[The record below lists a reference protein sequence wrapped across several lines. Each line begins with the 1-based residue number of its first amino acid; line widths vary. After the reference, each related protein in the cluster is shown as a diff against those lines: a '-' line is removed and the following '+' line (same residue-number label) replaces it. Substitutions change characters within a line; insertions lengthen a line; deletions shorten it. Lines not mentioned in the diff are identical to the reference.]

1 MLIKIKDLKN
11 HIFYQLAKILILFI
25 FATGGKTGMNNN
37 GIFLQTLLR
46 YWGYNTFRENQ
57 EEIISSIYNGTD
69 TLALLPTGG
78 GKSICFQVPA
88 LLMEGICIVV
98 TPLIA
103 LMKDQVEK
111 LKSIGIKALSVHSG
125 MSPYEIDIALDNAVY
140 GSYKFLYLSPERLGT
155 ELFRV
160 RVQKMNPCMLVIDE
174 AHCISQWGYDFRPSY
189 LRIAEFRDIYP
200 DVPFIA
206 LTATATQQVVEDIR
220 EKLRF
225 RKKQNVF
232 QSSFERSNLAYVVRR
247 AEDKLG
253 QLLRIAKGV
262 EGTGLVYV
270 RERKKAEDVAEFLI
284 FNDIKADAY
293 HAGMDSRVRSSKQ
306 QSWKKGETR
315 IMVATNAF
323 GMGIDKS
330 DVRFV
335 CHFDPPD
342 SPEAYFQEA
351 GRAGRDGKKAYAV
364 LLFNPSDAKRMRQIF
379 TLSFPDPDLIR
390 ETYQNLY
397 TYLGLAYGE
406 GAEQQF
412 DFRLEDFAKR
422 YRKHPSALWYA
433 LQCLEQ
439 EGYISLTEEVDNP
452 SRIMFRVSR
461 DELYRVQIAN
471 AGLDTF
477 IKLLLRTYTGL
488 FNGFVSID
496 EQYLANTSRI
506 APGVISEYLMNL
518 SRMAV
523 ISYIPKKR
531 IPQVFLHSGRLEP
544 GNVYLNPATFMQ
556 RKDAYARRMEA
567 MLQYAQ
573 SDAPCRSKQLLA
585 YFGEGMKHDCDIC
598 DVCLQRQGSDN
609 PSQTFERIAGKITRT
624 LRTGPLRIQQLDLL
638 FSESGGQVMD
648 VLRAMAENGE
658 ILIKDDTIQWN
669 GHNT

>member
-1 MLIKIKDLKN
+1 M
-11 HIFYQLAKILILFI
+11 
-25 FATGGKTGMNNN
+25 TGMKQQE
-37 GIFLQTLLR
+37 IFLQTLLR
-46 YWGYNTFRENQ
+46 YWGYNSFRDTQ
-57 EEIISSIYNGTD
+57 EDIISSIYQGTD
-69 TLALLPTGG
+69 TLALMPTGG

-88 LLMEGICIVV
+88 LLMDGICIVV

-111 LKSIGIKALSVHSG
+111 LKSLGIKALSVHSG
-125 MSPYEIDIALDNAVY
+125 MSSYEIDIALDNAVY

-160 RVQKMNPCMLVIDE
+160 RVHKMNPAMLVVDE

-189 LRIAEFRDIYP
+189 LRIASFRELFP

-206 LTATATQQVVEDIR
+206 LTATATPQVVEDIK
-220 EKLRF
+220 EKLLF
-225 RKKQNVF
+225 RKGSNVF
-232 QSSFERSNLAYVVRR
+232 QSSFERPNLAYVVRKT
-247 AEDKLG
+247 EDKLG

-270 RERKKAEDVAEFLI
+270 RERKKAEEVAEFLI
-284 FNDIKADAY
+284 FNEIKADAY
-293 HAGMDSRVRSSKQ
+293 HAGMDARLRSSKQ
-306 QSWKKGETR
+306 EAWKKGDTR

-323 GMGIDKS
+323 GMGIDKP

-335 CHFDPPD
+335 CHFDPTD

-364 LLFNPSDAKRMRQIF
+364 LLFNPSDAKRMKQIF
-379 TLSFPDPDLIR
+379 SVSFPDPDLIR
-390 ETYQNLY
+390 EAYQNLY
-397 TYLGLAYGE
+397 SFLGLAYGE

-422 YRKHPSALWYA
+422 CKKHPSTLWYA

-461 DELYRVQIAN
+461 DELYRIQIAN
-471 AGLDTF
+471 PRLDTF
-477 IKLLLRTYTGL
+477 IKLLLRTYTGP

-496 EQYLANTSRI
+496 EQYLANVSRN
-506 APGVISEYLMNL
+506 APAVITEYLMQL
-518 SRMAV
+518 SRLSV
-523 ISYIPKKR
+523 ISFIPKKKS
-531 IPQVFLHSGRLEP
+531 PQVFLHSGRLEP
-544 GNVYLNPATFMQ
+544 GNVYLNPATFLQ

-585 YFGEGMKHDCDIC
+585 YFGEGMKRDCDIC
-598 DVCLQRQGSDN
+598 DVCLERQGKDN
-609 PSQTFERIAGKITRT
+609 PNETFERIAGKITRT
-624 LRTGPLRIQQLDLL
+624 LRSGPVRIQQLDLL
-638 FSESGGQVMD
+638 FSESAGKVVDM
-648 VLRAMAENGE
+648 LRAMAENGE
-658 ILIKDDTIQWN
+658 VLIKDDTIQLN
-669 GHNT
+669 GNNT